1 MTRKPVEPS
10 NLTTAD
16 PATCRG
22 LVRLKIILDL
32 AEVARPPAPCR

>member
-1 MTRKPVEPS
+1 MTEKLATSS
-10 NLTTAD
+10 NLATVD

-32 AEVARPPAPCR
+32 AEIARPPAPRR